1 MSHQL
6 DNAVSNVDQ
15 AMKQL
20 RTAMDGIPIR
30 REGFT
35 DLRRR
40 FVRSVSVLTT
50 EASYARG
57 QLPNN

>member
-20 RTAMDGIPIR
+20 RTAMDR

-57 QLPNN
+57 QLPKD